1 MSDPS
6 GSPEDLAAEVRRLAE
21 KVCSETIAAEECDRL
36 NVLLR
41 DNPEAQSVYLACMSI
56 HAHLSWEYGPGGADD
71 TTHLCAFADVAD
83 TPLKADAS
91 PHRMAE
97 LEQPR
102 PMIPARGW
110 RVTIWTALGVLAA
123 TALLAVCFRL
133 VTDRPKRD
141 SEVPIA
147 VNCATLTGNF
157 HPQWEGTASFS
168 VGEALPVG
176 QLRLSAG
183 VIEVTFGDG
192 AVVIVEGP
200 AELDIVSSSRA
211 FLQSGQAVVY
221 AADQAH
227 GFIIETRI
235 ANVVDLGTEFGVK
248 AGHSGSTEVQV
259 FKGSVVAE
267 MKQANPQEQRKYALE
282 AGRAIWVDGAMP
294 YPGNLSTAPN
304 ASYGDCPTLA
314 NAEPIGDNPYN
325 QSSLDH
331 VLIVPAPHGLVID
344 GDLSDW
350 NRIGMF
356 RAACKPPYGDY
367 YVEGCMMYDEQ
378 YLYIGAHVGDPAPM
392 RNVVDPRTDPE
403 SAWHGGGI
411 QVRLSTDRKMGWP
424 LRGEHTYVSGRPTFS
439 PEDLNEKLVHLTL
452 WHYQP
457 GNQDCLTIHYG
468 MDLHGERVNP
478 PGYHGVFR
486 NDPDGRGYVVEYAI
500 PWTLLSTGGDVP
512 RAGDMLGVNW
522 NVHWSD
528 DSGRLWL
535 GHLVDILNPSDRD
548 PAEAFHKASSWGQ
561 AIYARARELK

>member
-1 MSDPS
+1 MNDRSR
-6 GSPEDLAAEVRRLAE
+6 SPEDLATEVRRLAE

-36 NVLLR
+36 NSLLR

-56 HAHLSWEYGPGGADD
+56 HAHLSWEFGPGGADD
-71 TTHLCAFADVAD
+71 TKNLCVFADSANAS
-83 TPLKADAS
+83 LQADAS
-91 PHRMAE
+91 PHRLAE
-97 LEQPR
+97 LEPPR
-102 PMIPARGW
+102 RMTPARSW
-110 RVTIWTALGVLAA
+110 RVTIWSTLGVLAA
-123 TALLAVCFRL
+123 TALLAVSFHL

-141 SEVPIA
+141 SKLPIA
-147 VNCATLTGNF
+147 VNCATLTGDF
-157 HPQWEGTASFS
+157 HAQWEGAASFS
-168 VGEALPVG
+168 IGQTLPLG
-176 QLRLSAG
+176 RLRLSAG

-192 AVVIVEGP
+192 AVAIVEGP
-200 AELDIVSSSRA
+200 AELEIVSPSRA

-227 GFIIETRI
+227 GFTIETRI

-248 AGHSGSTEVQV
+248 AGRSGSTEVQV

-267 MKQANPQEQRKYALE
+267 MKEANPQEQKKYALE
-282 AGRAIWVDGAMP
+282 AGRAIWVDGASAVP
-294 YPGNLSTAPN
+294 RELKYSPERFVRRLPDPSQRGADRS
-304 ASYGDCPTLA
+304 
-314 NAEPIGDNPYN
+314 NPYN
-325 QSSLDH
+325 QSSIDH
-331 VLIVPAPHGLVID
+331 VLIVPAPRGLVID

-350 NRIGMF
+350 NRVGMF

-457 GNQDCLTIHYG
+457 GNQDCLTILYG

-478 PGYHGVFR
+478 PGYRGVFR

-512 RAGDMLGVNW
+512 CAGDMLGVNW

-548 PAEAFHKASSWGQ
+548 PSEAFHKASSWGQ
-561 AIYARARELK
+561 AIYAPARGLK